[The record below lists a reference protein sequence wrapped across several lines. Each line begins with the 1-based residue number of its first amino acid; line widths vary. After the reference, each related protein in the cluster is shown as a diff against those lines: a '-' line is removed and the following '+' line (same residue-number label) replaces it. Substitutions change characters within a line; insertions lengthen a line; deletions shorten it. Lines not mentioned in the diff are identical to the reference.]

1 MHAVSCIP
9 TLLGSWR
16 HKGGGAFYNNSDIYN
31 INKDTIEG
39 LRFKKNNI
47 RVLDQSRIG
56 PILNNEK
63 DSLEGGGV

>member
-9 TLLGSWR
+9 TLLGSWK
-16 HKGGGAFYNNSDIYN
+16 HKGGGAFYNNSDIYK

-39 LRFKKNNI
+39 LKFKNNKI

-56 PILNNEK
+56 P
-63 DSLEGGGV
+63 SLQ